1 MANRTPWMESEVT
14 LLLKMKEEGATR
26 REIAEKLGRTYVSVA
41 NKVQSLGGAKATRSV
56 RDPKQDEKFEHTTKG
71 DTASIISVSE
81 RIRTPA
87 DALAYGEID
96 SQIWE
101 IERQTV
107 NSWEAAAKT
116 DDGFQTITLWQI
128 KLQLKR
134 RAPKFLTDGLDNIF
148 KKMSSHSPVSPTPRK
163 RKSTKDPHMLEVS
176 LFDSHFGKLCWY
188 PGGEFDSKKA
198 SKLYLDA
205 VDELLEKTSAWNVES
220 ILYPIGNDFFHV
232 DSWANTTAKGTPMD
246 VDAPFQKV
254 FEVGVAAVINAI
266 DRCLLTAPVK
276 LLWVP
281 GNHDAS
287 TSWYLMRVLAAWYKS
302 NKNVEVDTDPKP
314 RKYIQYGINLIGFTH
329 GNEEQHRD
337 LPAIMA
343 GEVPHEWAK
352 SHWREIHTGHFHRAK
367 QIVIK
372 HTDEYGG
379 VRVRTLPSLS
389 GTDAWHYQ
397 KGYVNNQRAAEAY
410 LWNKKD
416 GYAGHLSA
424 NIKNKIE

>member
-1 MANRTPWMESEVT
+1 MAKRVPWLEAEVT
-14 LLLKMKEEGATR
+14 LLLKMKEEGLTR

-41 NKVQSLGGAKATRSV
+41 NKIQSLGGATATSDA
-56 RDPKQDEKFEHTTKG
+56 RDPKKDEKFEHSTKG
-71 DTASIISVSE
+71 DRASIVSVSE

-87 DALAYGEID
+87 DALAFAEID
-96 SQIWE
+96 PKVWE

-116 DDGFQTITLWQI
+116 EDGFQTITLWQI

-134 RAPKFLTDGLDNIF
+134 RAPKYLTDGLDAIF
-148 KKMSSHSPVSPTPRK
+148 KKMASHSPVSPTPRK
-163 RKSTKDPHMLEVS
+163 RSTQNPHMLEIS

-188 PGGEFDSKKA
+188 PGKEFDSKIA
-198 SKLYLDA
+198 SRLYLDA
-205 VDELLEKTSAWNVES
+205 VDELLEKTSDWNVES
-220 ILYPIGNDFFHV
+220 VLYPIGNDFFHV
-232 DSWANTTAKGTPMD
+232 NSWGNTTAKGTPMD
-246 VDAPFQKV
+246 VDAPFQQV
-254 FEVGVAAVINAI
+254 FEVGVAAVINAV
-266 DRCLLTAPVK
+266 DRCLDTAPVK
-276 LLWVP
+276 LLWIP
-281 GNHDAS
+281 GNHDLS
-287 TSWYLMRVLAAWYKS
+287 TSWYLMKVLGAWYKS
-302 NKNVEVDTDPKP
+302 NKHVEINIEPQP
-314 RKYIQYGINLIGFTH
+314 RKYIHYGVNLIGFTH

-343 GEVPHEWAK
+343 GEVPNEWAN
-352 SHWREIHTGHFHRAK
+352 SSWREVHIGHFHRAK
-367 QIVIK
+367 QIVVK

-379 VRVRTLPSLS
+379 VRIRTLPSLS

-424 NIKNKIE
+424 NIRKKIE